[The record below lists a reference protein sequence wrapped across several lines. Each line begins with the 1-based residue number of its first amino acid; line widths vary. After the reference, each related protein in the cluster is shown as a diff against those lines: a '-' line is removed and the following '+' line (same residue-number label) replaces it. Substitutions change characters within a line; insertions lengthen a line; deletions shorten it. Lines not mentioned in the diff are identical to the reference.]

1 MAGGPRI
8 PFSGIVLIVFGAL
21 FLADQ
26 LGALHFGEV
35 FKTWWPALLV
45 IAGLLSLIERPGA
58 AMGPVIMITVGVALL
73 LANLHVIEF
82 AKVWRMW
89 PVVMIALGLNILF
102 ASGKVKGKG

>member
-1 MAGGPRI
+1 MHSP
-8 PFSGIVLIVFGAL
+8 GAVP
-21 FLADQ
+21 

-82 AKVWRMW
+82 AQVWRMW
-89 PVVMIALGLNILF
+89 PVVMIALGLTILF
-102 ASGKVKGKG
+102 ASGKAKGKG